1 MYHRLILQTPDGKTF
16 IRYLRKNVRI
26 FAEVLQ
32 ADSKNELYD
41 SIMHLADQMPDM
53 PVLFYAVTDFSGSFY
68 ACVVIEADN
77 MNNTPVDSFEKK
89 MQTTVN
95 RLINWYKY
103 TYLIPVSKG
112 NLPITNT
119 EYDDED

>member
-41 SIMHLADQMPDM
+41 SIMHLADQMPDT

-89 MQTTVN
+89 MQKTGIRRQLVCE
-95 RLINWYKY
+95 LC
-103 TYLIPVSKG
+103 P
-112 NLPITNT
+112 
-119 EYDDED
+119 

>member
-41 SIMHLADQMPDM
+41 RIMHLADQMPDI
-53 PVLFYAVTDFSGSFY
+53 PELFYAITDFNGCFY
-68 ACVVIEADN
+68 ACVIIEADN

>member
-32 ADSKNELYD
+32 TDTKNELYD